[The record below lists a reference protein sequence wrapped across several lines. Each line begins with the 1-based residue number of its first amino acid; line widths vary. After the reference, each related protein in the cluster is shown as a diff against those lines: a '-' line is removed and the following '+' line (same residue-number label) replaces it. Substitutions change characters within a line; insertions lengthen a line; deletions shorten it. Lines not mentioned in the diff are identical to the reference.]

1 MCVQLCVWWVSG
13 TCLNEQ
19 GPSRCWSFV
28 GGLMESCAMFCV
40 CVCVA
45 FGMEAL
51 AELCTCKVPACVI
64 MAL

>member
-1 MCVQLCVWWVSG
+1 MLELCWWADGKLCYV
-13 TCLNEQ
+13 L
-19 GPSRCWSFV
+19 
-28 GGLMESCAMFCV
+28 CV